1 MKKISQ
7 IILLLT
13 LICGVAL
20 GQIAPIDPAPVLEP
34 ILPEPVTVP
43 NAPTLPKT
51 PSVMLPL
58 ELKVSTSEPEI
69 RDGRLLKIQ
78 ETKSMYLPIESV
90 LVSRARQNLS
100 SGLESALQKLAQ
112 EVNQPSLDAR
122 FYRLGKIWVAKQRSA
137 WKLDLPKTRAGLLR
151 ALQSKALTAEAVLVR
166 AAAPKR
172 SVTELYRRGIR
183 YYFGGGSSS
192 FAGSPSY
199 RVQNILAAAKQLDSL
214 YLERG
219 AVFNFN
225 SSIRL
230 SAKAG
235 FVLGNIIRGNTLS
248 KEIGGGICQVS
259 TTVWR
264 AAYQAGLP
272 ILERH
277 QHSYRVAY
285 YDPPGYEATVF
296 APSKNLRFSNDS
308 PNALWIQF
316 ESDTDSGQLEMHFFG
331 VAPERQVQIGQPRI
345 SSERPAPKDRFIAD
359 KEVKLGD
366 VQIVSGAESGM
377 KTQIDRIVRY
387 GSRIRRD
394 STKSRYVPWGAIY
407 AVNPKDPRVKK

>member
-13 LICGVAL
+13 LICGIAL
-20 GQIAPIDPAPVLEP
+20 GQIAPIEPAPVLEP
-34 ILPEPVTVP
+34 ILPEPVTIP
-43 NAPTLPKT
+43 SAPTLPKT
-51 PSVMLPL
+51 PSVILAL

-69 RDGRLLKIQ
+69 RDGRLLEVQKV
-78 ETKSMYLPIESV
+78 SAVDLPIASV
-90 LVSRARQNLS
+90 LVSRAKGTIS
-100 SGLESALQKLAQ
+100 SGIEAALQKLAQ
-112 EVNQPSLDAR
+112 ELNTPSDAR
-122 FYRLGKIWVAKQRSA
+122 FYRLGKIWVAQQHSA
-137 WKLDLPKTRAGLLR
+137 WKLDILKTRAALLEAIKNR
-151 ALQSKALTAEAVLVR
+151 ALTAEAVLSR
-166 AAAPKR
+166 KPPKR
-172 SVTELYRRGIR
+172 SVNELYKRGIR
-183 YYFGGGSSS
+183 HFFGGGGSS

-199 RVQNILAAAKQLDSL
+199 RVQNIVAAAKQLDAR

-219 AVFNFN
+219 AAFNFN

-235 FVLGNIIRGNTLS
+235 FVLGNIIRGSTLS

-264 AAYQAGLP
+264 AAYEAGLP

-296 APSKNLRFSNDS
+296 APSKNLRFGNDS
-308 PNALWIQF
+308 RSALWMQLDW
-316 ESDTDSGQLEMHFFG
+316 DTNSGRLEMNFFG
-331 VAPERQVQIGQPRI
+331 GRPERQVQIGQPRI

-366 VQIVSGAESGM
+366 VQIVSGAEAGM
-377 KTQIDRIVRY
+377 NAQIDRTVRY
-387 GSRIRRD
+387 NSGKIRRD

-407 AVNPKDPRVKK
+407 AVNPKDPRARK